1 MRIAKVVAVVVACF
15 AGAQVA
21 LGCVLAALFEL
32 QGFGR
37 RDAEPRAW
45 YVALLVLGLIGSV
58 LAPLGLWRL
67 LLPASAPAGH
77 RLAFS
82 AAGVTLI
89 AVTGIALVR

>member
-1 MRIAKVVAVVVACF
+1 MRIAKVVAVVVASF
-15 AGAQVA
+15 AGAQAA

-45 YVALLVLGLIGSV
+45 YIALLVLGLIASV

-67 LLPASAPAGH
+67 LLPAYAPSGQW
-77 RLAFS
+77 LAFS
-82 AAGVTLI
+82 AAGVVLL
-89 AVTGIALVR
+89 ALMGIALAR